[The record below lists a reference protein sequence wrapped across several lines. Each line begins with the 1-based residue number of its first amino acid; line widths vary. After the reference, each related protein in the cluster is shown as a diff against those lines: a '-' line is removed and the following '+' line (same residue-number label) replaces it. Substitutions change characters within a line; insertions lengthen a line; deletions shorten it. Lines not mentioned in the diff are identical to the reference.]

1 MLERLT
7 NSDKNDI
14 IIPLEVSMFLH
25 LGNDVYVK
33 QKDIVMICNLDT
45 ASVSKN
51 TQIYLKKCEEN
62 GLVETICTDIPKSF
76 VLVSQRTKGLK
87 SMAKEKKKVLKNN
100 KDKIYLTNI
109 SSVTLLKRSSNGLEL
124 N

>member
-1 MLERLT
+1 
-7 NSDKNDI
+7 
-14 IIPLEVSMFLH
+14 MFLH

-51 TQIYLKKCEEN
+51 TQIYLKKCEEK
-62 GLVETICTDIPKSF
+62 GLIETICTDIPKTF
-76 VLVSQRTKGLK
+76 VLTSKRTRGLK
-87 SMAKEKKKVLKNN
+87 KDIKETRKTLRNN

-109 SSVTLLKRSSNGLEL
+109 SSGTLLKRSSSGFEL
-124 N
+124 S

>member
-1 MLERLT
+1 
-7 NSDKNDI
+7 
-14 IIPLEVSMFLH
+14 MFLH

-51 TQIYLKKCEEN
+51 TQIYLKKCEEK
-62 GLVETICTDIPKSF
+62 GLIETICTDIPKTF
-76 VLVSQRTKGLK
+76 VLTSKRTKGLK
-87 SMAKEKKKVLKNN
+87 KDAKENRKTLRNN

-109 SSVTLLKRSSNGLEL
+109 SSVTLLKRSSSGFEL
-124 N
+124 S